1 MAATYPSGEPERAD
15 RPSRPNLS
23 TAPAPARRLR
33 LPWIIGGLIVLI
45 AAAVILY
52 FVLYS
57 GGGGYSGG
65 GAGGG
70 SGGGGAGG
78 GGGYFL
84 VALSADQ
91 VRRIWRRLRNR

>member
-15 RPSRPNLS
+15 RPSRPELS
-23 TAPAPARRLR
+23 TAAAPARRSR
-33 LPWIIGGLIVLI
+33 LPWIIGGAIAVI

-57 GGGGYSGG
+57 GGGSS
-65 GAGGG
+65 GG
-70 SGGGGAGG
+70 SGGGTG

-84 VALSADQ
+84 FVFSADQ
-91 VRRIWRRLRNR
+91 VRRMVRRLGKR